1 MTARCQSSSSVGEKV
16 IDGWTVVSLFILA
29 VIIGGF
35 IWALS
40 ADGSNEIM

>member
-1 MTARCQSSSSVGEKV
+1 V

-29 VIIGGF
+29 VIIVSF

-40 ADGSNEIM
+40 VDGSDDYM